1 MYYKKC
7 KITKVIKNG
16 FNNYKLKYIITIN
29 GDVLDFA
36 DSIKESK
43 NIINEF
49 LKEL

>member
-16 FNNYKLKYIITIN
+16 FNNYKSKYIITIN
-29 GDVLDFA
+29 NDVLDFA
-36 DSIKESK
+36 DSIKEFK
-43 NIINEF
+43 KIINEF